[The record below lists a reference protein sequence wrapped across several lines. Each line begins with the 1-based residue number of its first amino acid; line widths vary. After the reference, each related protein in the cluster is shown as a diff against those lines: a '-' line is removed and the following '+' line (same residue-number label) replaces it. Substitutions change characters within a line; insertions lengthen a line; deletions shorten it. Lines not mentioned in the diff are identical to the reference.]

1 MKQWKGLES
10 TVRVWELCISPKLTK
25 QVLQA
30 KIHTE
35 SSIELQRKCQSSEAY
50 AHMKLMSLMV
60 HW

>member
-1 MKQWKGLES
+1 MKQRKGLES
-10 TVRVWELCISPKLTK
+10 TVRVWELCMSPKLTR

-30 KIHTE
+30 KSHTE
-35 SSIELQRKCQSSEAY
+35 SSIERQRKCQVSEAY